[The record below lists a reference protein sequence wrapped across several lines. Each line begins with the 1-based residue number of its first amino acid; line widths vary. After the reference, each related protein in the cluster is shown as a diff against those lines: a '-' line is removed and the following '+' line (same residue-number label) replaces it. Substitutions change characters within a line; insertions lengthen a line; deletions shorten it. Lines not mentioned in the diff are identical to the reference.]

1 MKRAYCLLILVLGMT
16 PAQTLDTNP
25 DPARAPRQTQSG
37 TTAPAASNGVA
48 RYSPY
53 AAAGGYDR
61 HRETFWD
68 FWSRQFNPRNINYG
82 VWLEQ
87 RRRAFLEQAGANPYF
102 WFSFWTLAAI
112 CFLLLW
118 LAKERIDRKSTEWEA
133 ASSMADLANYAE
145 FCKRNAMEA
154 IREHNEHVEVCNRV
168 IESAETGRPVT
179 PGASGPQ
186 WKAEMEALREKAET
200 MEAANARLKAQLE
213 AKEASLTA
221 LSARVDELARLQ
233 DGKPNGANSNSSPNL
248 DLVARVNRLTAKLE
262 ALRDENKRLKRMN
275 HDVSRSG

>member
-37 TTAPAASNGVA
+37 TTAPAAANGVA

-53 AAAGGYDR
+53 SAAGGYDR

-82 VWLEQ
+82 TWLEQ

-200 MEAANARLKAQLE
+200 MEAVNARLKAQLE
-213 AKEASLTA
+213 AKEASLAA
-221 LSARVDELARLQ
+221 LSARVDELARIQ
-233 DGKPNGANSNSSPNL
+233 DGKPNGANASPNL
-248 DLVARVNRLTAKLE
+248 DLVARVNRLTAELE
-262 ALRDENKRLKRMN
+262 ALRDENKRLKRMS